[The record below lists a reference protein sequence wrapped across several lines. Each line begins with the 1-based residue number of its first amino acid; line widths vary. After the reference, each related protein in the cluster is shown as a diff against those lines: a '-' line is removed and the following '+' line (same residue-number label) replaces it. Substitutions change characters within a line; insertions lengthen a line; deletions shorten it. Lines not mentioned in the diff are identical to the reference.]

1 MSLSVTDAASISSKY
16 TPSEEER
23 RFHAQL
29 AKKFADGQDDM
40 SVGKEGVDVG
50 IELLDKM
57 ISTINLEGASF
68 DVWMEDENDILIQAL
83 PASGGRVFP
92 NFDLAQRQWN
102 NVMRRVF
109 SAVPGVSAMGEFFGP
124 RTGDWYVSRKSDPKD
139 TGRDMF
145 QVRLNG
151 LYRRPRSVEAAVDA
165 VKLYNNVLLGREV
178 PVQ

>member
-1 MSLSVTDAASISSKY
+1 MSLNVTDAASISSKY
-16 TPSEEER
+16 TPSDEEQ

-29 AKKFADGQDDM
+29 AKKFADNQDDM
-40 SVGKEGVDVG
+40 TVGKEGLDVG
-50 IELLDKM
+50 IELLDRM
-57 ISTINLEGASF
+57 ISVINLEGASF
-68 DVWMEDENDILIQAL
+68 DIWMEDENDILIQAL

-92 NFDLAQRQWN
+92 NFELARRQWN

-109 SAVPGVSAMGEFFGP
+109 SEVPGVSAMGEFFGP

-139 TGRDMF
+139 AGRDMF
-145 QVRLNG
+145 QIRLNG
-151 LYRRPRSVEAAVDA
+151 LYRRPRSVDAAVDA